1 MSKKRWKCSVLIQGE
16 EEVFKRYGSD
26 EAKVRE
32 ELSKF
37 LSESYGHVFQI
48 RSVEPDKTKKVE
60 E

>member
-1 MSKKRWKCSVLIQGE
+1 VSKKRWKCSVLIQGE

-26 EAKVRE
+26 EAKVKE

-48 RSVEPDKTKKVE
+48 RSVEQDKTKTL
-60 E
+60 

>member
-1 MSKKRWKCSVLIQGE
+1 VSKKRWKCSVLIQGE

-26 EAKVRE
+26 EAKVKE

-48 RSVEPDKTKKVE
+48 RTVEQDKTKTL
-60 E
+60 

>member
-26 EAKVRE
+26 KAKVRE

-48 RSVEPDKTKKVE
+48 RSVEQDKTKTL
-60 E
+60 

>member
-26 EAKVRE
+26 EDKVRE

-48 RSVEPDKTKKVE
+48 RSVEQDKTKTL
-60 E
+60 

>member
-26 EAKVRE
+26 EAKVKE
-32 ELSKF
+32 ELSRF

-48 RSVEPDKTKKVE
+48 RTVEPDKTKTL
-60 E
+60 